1 MRDELRKSKLD
12 GICSWLDG
20 NLLITALRRGLILA
34 IPFFLIG
41 SLSLVVANF
50 PIPAYQTF
58 IRTFADGF
66 LLTTVHWVYFGTMG
80 VLSLILIATI
90 SYSYAHLADP
100 VNVGLYPTCCLVSYV
115 VFTIEDVSNLQLS
128 IFDSTWLFTAMLVTL
143 GCCSLLRLLLR
154 ISHRWHDKH
163 YHEGI
168 DLDFQSIVT
177 SLLPIAACVLVFLF
191 LKVLLITVTGSSS
204 LQNIGSVL
212 ATDLFE
218 KVGTGAGGAVL
229 FIFLIHFLWFF
240 GIHGSNLLSMVSDGM
255 FESGMAANIAAVAA
269 GGAPQTL
276 FTKTFFDCFIL
287 MGGSGATIC
296 LLLALLIG
304 TKRGNS
310 KRLFRLSIIPSLFNV
325 NELVLF
331 GLPVVFN
338 PIMLIPFILVPLVML
353 GTSAGAMA
361 LGLVPFCSQTVQ
373 WTTPVLF
380 SGWLSTGSWTGA
392 ALQAV
397 NIAIGT
403 ALYLPFIRLSEKY
416 YSGLLKRNISTLK
429 NEIVQREAAG
439 DVTSLNGTAYRDL
452 HEVIKLLTA
461 DLRHSL
467 SNSKISLYYQPQ
479 FRSDGTLYGV
489 EALLRWNHPSAGFL
503 YPPLVVELAREEGLL
518 GQMGYQIIE
527 TAARAL
533 QRLAKESR
541 YPIHLAVNISPL
553 QLEDPL
559 FCDKVKDILN
569 RYDFKDCLLC
579 FEITEQIA
587 LSSTPAIQ
595 SRIQELRMLGVP
607 FHMDDFGMGH
617 SSMIYLQNNEFA
629 AVKLD
634 GRLIRDMVNNKRSQ
648 EIISSIQRMSHSLNY
663 DLIAEYVETEEQ
675 QKTLE
680 TLGCHIYQGYLYSA
694 ALPLPELESYLHQ
707 KDALSHILPQA
718 PTQEEL
724 YL

>member
-1 MRDELRKSKLD
+1 MRENLAKSKLD
-12 GICSWLDG
+12 KICSWLDG

-41 SLSLVVANF
+41 SMALVFANF
-50 PIPAYQTF
+50 PIPAYLTF

-66 LLTTVHWVYFGTMG
+66 FLNVIYWVYFGTMG
-80 VLSLILIATI
+80 ILSLILIATI

-100 VNVGLYPTCCLVSYV
+100 SNVGLYPTCCLVSYV
-115 VFTIEDVSNLQLS
+115 VFTIEDVNDLKLS

-143 GCCSLLRLLLR
+143 GCCALLRFLLK
-154 ISHRWHDKH
+154 ISRRWHDRH

-177 SLLPIAACVLVFLF
+177 SLLPIISCVLAFLF
-191 LKVLLITVTGSSS
+191 LKLLLFWVTGSSS
-204 LQNIGSVL
+204 LQNIGAVL
-212 ATDLFE
+212 AKDLFG

-255 FESGMAANIAAVAA
+255 FEAGMATNIAAVAA
-269 GGAPQTL
+269 GNMPPVL
-276 FTKTFFDCFIL
+276 FTKTFFDSFIL

-310 KRLFRLSIIPSLFNV
+310 KRLFRLSIFPSLFNV

-338 PIMLIPFILVPLVML
+338 PIMLIPFILVPLVLL

-403 ALYLPFIRLSEKY
+403 AIYLPFIKLSEKY

-429 NEIVQREAAG
+429 EQILQREESG
-439 DVTSLNGTAYRDL
+439 NLTSLHSNDYRDL

-461 DLRHSL
+461 DLRHAL
-467 SNSKISLYYQPQ
+467 ANRKIGLYYQPQ

-518 GQMGYQIIE
+518 CQMGYQIIE
-527 TAARAL
+527 TASCAL
-533 QRLAKESR
+533 QRLAKETR
-541 YPIHLAVNISPL
+541 YPINLAVNISPL
-553 QLEDPL
+553 QLEDPA
-559 FCDKVKDILN
+559 FCDKVRDILH
-569 RYDFKDCLLC
+569 RYDFKECYLC

-587 LSSTPAIQ
+587 LSSTPSIQ
-595 SRIQELRMLGVP
+595 SRIQELRALGIP

-634 GRLIRDMVNNKRSQ
+634 GRLVRDMINNKRSQ
-648 EIISSIQRMSHSLNY
+648 EIIGSIQRMSHSLNY

-680 TLGCHIYQGYLYSA
+680 TLGCHIYQGYLYNS
-694 ALPLPELESYLHQ
+694 ALPLPELEKYLRQ
-707 KDALSHILPQA
+707 KNALTAHEAAS
-718 PTQEEL
+718 PTPEEL